1 LTKLTQNKLH
11 RPIISEDT
19 DKNEI
24 LTIPNVVLTHKK
36 YIQSCFALCG
46 FVSKSAYDVEVEKIN
61 DQVKVAVE
69 DRFKAN
75 KSASQDALHQLS
87 ERLNK
92 EHSAELNK
100 LMDHWGIKFPP
111 KKIVHSGPQIVQS
124 EALKINDSLIANFDR
139 ELELYGKNNLSP
151 EQRKMLY
158 SPSSATN
165 VIAGAGAGK
174 STVLCLR
181 VLFMNLHLGIDLSK
195 ISVTTFTRESRKDFV
210 KKLQALYLLWG
221 RDYSE
226 QYLRGV
232 VRTFHSI
239 AYEVNKRLNGDG
251 RTLIFGDKT
260 PKISPEDIYG
270 ASIDDPT
277 LLDDEDVEEVDDTV
291 DKMSDILSDVYENI
305 YRKVPQFRLWINELF
320 LASRM
325 GQKYNDFSL
334 QLNEYALTYEPSI
347 YELMLEDWK
356 DKHADY
362 LNSLPTKYFKYG
374 EVRCGKSSLKY
385 HLYLD
390 NLKAKV
396 FLGRAPDYFGTECI
410 PNIKGNKKIAP
421 VLKAREKIV
430 NHCMNFDYVWV
441 NDPEELAKLV
451 EIDQYEINPQIN
463 TINAP
468 SFNYTMEGEFR
479 AKEGVNIYQQ
489 FYSLIQFVYS
499 MGKSLNPDI
508 LNAVQQ
514 HFGGCSRTDRT
525 FVLAACTYQ
534 KALEHELKARNLIT
548 FDEIFHLF
556 GNRNSPVY
564 EGLYSGALS
573 KVEHLLIDEFQDV
586 SPNLINFINTLKE
599 KHIEVSERLIGSL
612 MCVGDD
618 YQSIYGWRG
627 SSPKFI
633 IHFGNFFHVPD
644 GYREL
649 KLIDNY
655 RSAEVIL
662 DNAAMCT
669 DKLTSSSKKSYI
681 VAGENK
687 NFKDAGFQIYPE
699 KTITASQSKTQVDY
713 ELLIQVIEREVV
725 HSKATKEAPV
735 FVLYRSRKLVGKQ
748 NSPKLHAVLNKYK
761 KSGEVKVLS
770 IHTSKGLEAEAVIIV
785 GDINYSMTNH
795 VKNAIYKCCASD
807 KDPTIGI
814 TYDSAQLEEAYR
826 LGYVAITRAKRRV
839 LWFLDS
845 RKYSP
850 SLGAMYCE
858 KYGHGG

>member
-1 LTKLTQNKLH
+1 MTKPTQNKLH

-24 LTIPNVVLTHKK
+24 LTIPSVVVTPKTK
-36 YIQSCFALCG
+36 AQSFVAWCG
-46 FVSKSAYDVEVEKIN
+46 FISKSKYDAEFKTIN
-61 DQVKVAVE
+61 DQVTAAVE
-69 DRFKAN
+69 ARFKAN
-75 KSASQDALHQLS
+75 KRASQDALHQLS

-92 EHSAELNK
+92 EYSAELNR
-100 LMDHWGIKFPP
+100 LMQLWGIKLPP

-124 EALKINDSLIANFDR
+124 EALKINDSLIADFDR
-139 ELELYGKNNLSP
+139 ELELYGTKNLSP

-181 VLFMNLHLGIDLSK
+181 VLFMNLYLGIDLSK

-210 KKLQALYLLWG
+210 KKLQELYLLWG
-221 RDYSE
+221 IDYSE

-270 ASIDDPT
+270 ANIEDPT
-277 LLDDEDVEEVDDTV
+277 LLDEEDVEEVDDAV
-291 DKMSDILSDVYENI
+291 DKMSDILRDVYENI
-305 YRKVPQFRLWINELF
+305 YRRVPQFRLWINELF
-320 LASRM
+320 LASRI
-325 GQKYNDFSL
+325 GPKYDDFTLQK
-334 QLNEYALTYEPSI
+334 NEFALSYEQSI

-362 LNSLPTKYFKYG
+362 LNSLPTKYTNPG
-374 EVRCGKSSLKY
+374 RVRCGKDYLQY

-390 NLKAKV
+390 NLKVHV
-396 FLGRAPDYFGTECI
+396 FLGRDPSYFGTDCI
-410 PNIKGNKKIAP
+410 PGIKGNTKIVG
-421 VLKAREKIV
+421 VLKARRKIV
-430 NHCMNFDYVWV
+430 NHCASRDYVWV

-451 EIDQYEINPQIN
+451 EIDQYELNPKIN
-463 TINAP
+463 TIYPP
-468 SFNYTMEGEFR
+468 SFNYTMDGEVK

-508 LNAVQQ
+508 LNAVPQ
-514 HFGGCSRTDRT
+514 HFNSCSKTDTT

-534 KALEHELKARNLIT
+534 KALERELKARNLIT

-556 GNRNSPVY
+556 GNRDSPVY

-599 KHIEVSERLIGSL
+599 KHIEASERSIGSL

-633 IHFGNFFHVPD
+633 THFGNFFHVPD

-655 RSAEVIL
+655 RSARVIL
-662 DNAAMCT
+662 DNASICT
-669 DKLTSSSKKSYI
+669 DKLTNSSKKSYI
-681 VAGENK
+681 VAGENQD
-687 NFKDAGFQIYPE
+687 FKDAGFQIYPE
-699 KTITASQSKTQVDY
+699 KTITTSQSKTQVDY
-713 ELLIQVIEREVV
+713 ESLIQAIEDEIVR
-725 HSKATKEAPV
+725 SKATKEAPV

-785 GDINYSMTNH
+785 GDINYSMTNN

-807 KDPTIGI
+807 KDPIIGI

-826 LGYVAITRAKRRV
+826 LGYVAITRAKKRV
-839 LWFLDS
+839 RWFLDS
-845 RKYSP
+845 RKYLP
-850 SLGAMYCE
+850 SLGALYC
-858 KYGHGG
+858 KMYGH